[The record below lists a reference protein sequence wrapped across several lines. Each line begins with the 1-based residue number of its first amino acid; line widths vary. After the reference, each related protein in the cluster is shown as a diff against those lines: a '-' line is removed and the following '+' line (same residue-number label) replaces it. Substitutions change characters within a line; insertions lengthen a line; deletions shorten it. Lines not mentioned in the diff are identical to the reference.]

1 MKERAWIPF
10 GPDSRRA
17 AGKWIAKGKGMERIR
32 ETAESG
38 IGESVLTVPEAAELL
53 GVTQQRVRF
62 LIRRRKLPGW
72 KLGRDWI
79 VSRSAVEERKR
90 RLSAEGRAV

>member
-1 MKERAWIPF
+1 MDTFRSGLA
-10 GPDSRRA
+10 RCT
-17 AGKWIAKGKGMERIR
+17 AGKWIAKGKSMERIR

>member
-1 MKERAWIPF
+1 
-10 GPDSRRA
+10 
-17 AGKWIAKGKGMERIR
+17 MERIR
-32 ETAESG
+32 ETAGLGVAED
-38 IGESVLTVPEAAELL
+38 VLTVPEAAEVL

-79 VSRSAVEERKR
+79 ILRNAVEERKR
-90 RLSAEGRAV
+90 RLSVEGCTV

>member
-1 MKERAWIPF
+1 VDNDRSGLA
-10 GPDSRRA
+10 RRA
-17 AGKWIAKGKGMERIR
+17 AGEWIAKGRDMERIR

-38 IGESVLTVPEAAELL
+38 VTESVLTVPEAAELL

-62 LIRRRKLPGW
+62 LIRRRKLPAR

-90 RLSAEGRAV
+90 QLSAEGRAV

>member
-1 MKERAWIPF
+1 
-10 GPDSRRA
+10 
-17 AGKWIAKGKGMERIR
+17 MERIR
-32 ETAESG
+32 ETAESD
-38 IGESVLTVPEAAELL
+38 IEKSVLTVPEAAELL

-79 VSRSAVEERKR
+79 VSRNAVEERKR
-90 RLSAEGRAV
+90 RLSAEGCAVFS